1 MAVQRWDCVLQKRGC
16 EMKGG
21 SEELWWK
28 VVFDVQKALN
38 GAKERNDDLIR
49 DFEKREIV
57 DGRRKG
63 CWSCREGVIVR
74 RNWEEKHW

>member
-1 MAVQRWDCVLQKRGC
+1 M
-16 EMKGG
+16 
-21 SEELWWK
+21 
-28 VVFDVQKALN
+28 FDVQKALN